1 MMTLSRPG
9 DDDVRRWLGG
19 MNTVPLS
26 YSPVGLTKS
35 LPDGDVPSGFVI
47 DHNRVRLGLGLA
59 AFERARAAVRRW
71 EMFHLGWVHLCWP
84 STPIV
89 ANTTVAVLIRQ
100 FGVWL
105 SNACRIVYLVEQTG
119 DLHRFGFA
127 YGTLPDHAESG
138 EERFTVEWNR
148 SDDSVWYDLLAV
160 SRPNHLLARLG
171 YPYAR
176 RLQRRFASDSLRAME
191 RASGG

>member
-9 DDDVRRWLGG
+9 DDDVRRWLEG

>member
-1 MMTLSRPG
+1 
-9 DDDVRRWLGG
+9 
-19 MNTVPLS
+19 
-26 YSPVGLTKS
+26 LTKS